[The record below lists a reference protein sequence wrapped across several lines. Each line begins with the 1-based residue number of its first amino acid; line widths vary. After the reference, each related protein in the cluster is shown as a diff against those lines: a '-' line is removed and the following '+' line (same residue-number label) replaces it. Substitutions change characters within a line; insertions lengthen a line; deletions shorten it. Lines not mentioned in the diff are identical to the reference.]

1 MHGCVIFEGYEI
13 IIQVDFSI
21 QIMKAMNNYGRG
33 MYSMHRAENKGL
45 LVFLCVCSTY
55 SGGSIRV
62 KGGPIMRIV
71 EKMLYGIGG
80 LLALVLLFI
89 LFCHFKPELAKNL
102 GETIQANAKETEEL
116 ITEEKKEEDTFDIA
130 TASDG
135 LAVLPIAKENYAV
148 PTEDMLE
155 LPSWAKQKSGMTPIK
170 DQGTQITEEEV
181 AEIPAQIGMGKNGKG
196 LSFDA
201 LMYPYYHMLDATG
214 QAIYRQIYAN
224 ANAMIKDF
232 APVEAVSPTLLKN
245 AFISVVN
252 DHPEL
257 FWVNTTYQY
266 KYAPS
271 GRVAAIYLSFNKTAD
286 NIDMAKGLF
295 EAAADEILSGA
306 QELDKVH
313 DKELFIHDALVEQ
326 ISYNKAA
333 SMNQSAYSALVLGK
347 TVCAGYARAY
357 QYLLQQLGIPCYYCT
372 GYAGE
377 NHAWNIVKLEDTYYN
392 VDVTWSDTK
401 PQNYLYFN
409 GTDADYA
416 KDHIR
421 RDLAVNLP
429 VCNGTLYRL
438 CEIEYE
444 EPEKP
449 KNNSSSKEDTDTSK
463 EEAQQIVVLRT
474 LEQVGFEYE
483 DLIRTIQDY
492 YADCSQQLV
501 KTNSK
506 NVTFK
511 NVVKDDKLWKEI
523 MKSYEKGDYENAYMN
538 RLLAEKH
545 LGGAKLKV
553 TGEMLVDGSY
563 LITHEVTLQ

>member
-1 MHGCVIFEGYEI
+1 
-13 IIQVDFSI
+13 
-21 QIMKAMNNYGRG
+21 
-33 MYSMHRAENKGL
+33 
-45 LVFLCVCSTY
+45 
-55 SGGSIRV
+55 
-62 KGGPIMRIV
+62 MRIV
-71 EKMLYGIGG
+71 EKLLYGIGG

-89 LFCHFKPELAKNL
+89 ILCHFKPELAKNL

-116 ITEEKKEEDTFDIA
+116 ITEEKKEEDTFDVV
-130 TASDG
+130 TAPDG
-135 LAVLPIAKENYAV
+135 LVVLPVSKEAYIV

-155 LPSWAKQKSGMTPIK
+155 LPTWADERSGMTPIQ
-170 DQGTQITEEEV
+170 DQGTQITDEEAV
-181 AEIPAQIGMGKNGKG
+181 EIPKQLGIGRDGKG
-196 LSFDA
+196 LSFDH

-214 QAIYRQIYAN
+214 QALYRQIYAN
-224 ANAMIKDF
+224 ANAMIKEF
-232 APVEAVSPTLLKN
+232 APIEAVSANLLKN
-245 AFISVVN
+245 AFTAVVN

-257 FWVNTTYQY
+257 FWVNTAYQY
-266 KYAPS
+266 KYALS
-271 GRVAAIYLSFNKTAD
+271 GRIAAIYLSFNKTAD

-295 EAAADEILSGA
+295 ETAAEEILSEA

-313 DKELFIHDALVEQ
+313 DKELFVHDALVEK
-326 ISYNKAA
+326 ITYNKAA

-409 GTDADYA
+409 GTDADYT

-421 RDLAVNLP
+421 RDLAVKLP

-444 EPEKP
+444 KPEEP
-449 KNNSSSKEDTDTSK
+449 KNNASSKEDKDTSK
-463 EEAQQIVVLRT
+463 EEGPQIVVLRT
-474 LEQVGFEYE
+474 LNQVGFEYE
-483 DLIRTIQDY
+483 DLIRSIQDY

-501 KTNSK
+501 KANGK

-523 MKSYEKGDYENAYMN
+523 MNSYEKGNYENAYMN

-545 LGGAKLKV
+545 LSGAKLKV
-553 TGEMLVDGSY
+553 TGEMLADGSY
-563 LITHEVTLQ
+563 LVTHEVMLQQNILTKIFDANKTLV

>member
-1 MHGCVIFEGYEI
+1 
-13 IIQVDFSI
+13 
-21 QIMKAMNNYGRG
+21 
-33 MYSMHRAENKGL
+33 
-45 LVFLCVCSTY
+45 
-55 SGGSIRV
+55 
-62 KGGPIMRIV
+62 MRIV
-71 EKMLYGIGG
+71 EKLLYGIGG

-89 LFCHFKPELAKNL
+89 ILCHFKPELAKNL
-102 GETIQANAKETEEL
+102 GETIQANAKEAEEL
-116 ITEEKKEEDTFDIA
+116 ITEEKKEEDTFDVA

-135 LAVLPIAKENYAV
+135 LAVLPISKEAYVV
-148 PTEDMLE
+148 PTEDRLE
-155 LPSWAKQKSGMTPIK
+155 LPSWAEQKSGLTPIQ
-170 DQGTQITEEEV
+170 DQGIQITEEE
-181 AEIPAQIGMGKNGKG
+181 AIEIPKQLGIGRDGKG
-196 LSFDA
+196 LSFDN
-201 LMYPYYHMLDATG
+201 LMYPYYSMLDATG

-232 APVEAVSPTLLKN
+232 APIEAVSATLLKN
-245 AFISVVN
+245 AFMAVVN

-257 FWVNTTYQY
+257 FWVNTAYQY

-271 GRVAAIYLSFNKTAD
+271 GRIASIHLSFNKTAD

-295 EAAADEILSGA
+295 EAAAQEILSEA

-313 DKELFIHDALVEQ
+313 DKELFVHDALVEKLT
-326 ISYNKAA
+326 YHKAA

-421 RDLAVNLP
+421 RDLAVKLP

-444 EPEKP
+444 EPEEP
-449 KNNSSSKEDTDTSK
+449 KNNASSKEDKDTSK
-463 EEAQQIVVLRT
+463 EEGQQIVVLRT

-483 DLIRTIQDY
+483 DLIRSIQDY

-501 KTNSK
+501 KTNRK
-506 NVTFK
+506 NITFK

-523 MKSYEKGDYENAYMN
+523 MTSYEEGNYENAYMN

-545 LGGAKLKV
+545 LSGAKLTV
-553 TGEMLVDGSY
+553 TGEMLSDGSY
-563 LITHEVTLQ
+563 LITHEVSMQ